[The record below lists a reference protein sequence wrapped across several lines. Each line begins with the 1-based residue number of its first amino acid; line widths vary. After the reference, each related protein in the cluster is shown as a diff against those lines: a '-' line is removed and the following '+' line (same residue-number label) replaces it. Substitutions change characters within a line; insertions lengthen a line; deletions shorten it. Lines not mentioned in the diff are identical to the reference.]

1 MRAAAPLMLGLLVGL
16 GACGGGPAQS
26 VAERRLDSAL
36 RVARL
41 DFQAGRYE
49 QAAAAF
55 AVAEDAAWQLDDAE
69 AIATA
74 GAERALSLLRD
85 DRPAEAL
92 TVSQRLAGEL
102 ARRGDPPSPLAT
114 LVLGAA
120 GIAQG
125 QFVDARITL
134 RPLLEHPDER
144 IWTRAWYLLG
154 LEAAERA
161 DRGDLEA
168 AIAGLAPT
176 ALPLAVAD
184 RQELE
189 ARLALLGGRPAA
201 ALDALAEV
209 RAARRGLDD
218 LVGLGEALAL
228 SGRAA
233 EAAGEPIVAG
243 DFYLRAARSA
253 AVQGRIGR
261 AEAWLEAAERL
272 AGASL
277 APAIAEVRERL
288 G

>member
-1 MRAAAPLMLGLLVGL
+1 VLGLLVGL

-26 VAERRLDSAL
+26 VAERRLDNAL

-41 DFQAGRYE
+41 DFQAGRYD
-49 QAAAAF
+49 QAADAF
-55 AVAEDAAWQLDDAE
+55 AVAEEAAWQLDDAE

-85 DRPAEAL
+85 DRPAEARATSERL
-92 TVSQRLAGEL
+92 TAEL
-102 ARRGDPPSPLAT
+102 ARRGDPPPPLAT

-120 GIAQG
+120 AIAQE
-125 QFVDARITL
+125 QFAEARAAL
-134 RPLLEHPDER
+134 RPLIDHPDER
-144 IWTRAWYLLG
+144 IRTRAWYLLG

-161 DRGDLEA
+161 NRGDLAA

-176 ALPLAVAD
+176 ALPLAKAD
-184 RQELE
+184 RLELE
-189 ARLALLGGRPAA
+189 ARLALLDGRAAA

-209 RAARRGLDD
+209 RVARRSLDD
-218 LVGLGEALAL
+218 LVGLGETLAL

-253 AVQGRIGR
+253 AGQGRIGQ
-261 AEAWLEAAERL
+261 AEAWLDAAERL
-272 AGASL
+272 AGPSL
-277 APAIAEVRERL
+277 GPSTAEVRERL
-288 G
+288 R